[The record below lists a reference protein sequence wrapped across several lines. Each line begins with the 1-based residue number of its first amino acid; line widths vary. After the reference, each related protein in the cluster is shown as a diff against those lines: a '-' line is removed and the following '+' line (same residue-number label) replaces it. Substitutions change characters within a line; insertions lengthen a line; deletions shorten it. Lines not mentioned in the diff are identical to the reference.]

1 MKAMLEFM
9 DGIMREILKIPAQ
22 VAAYVALTAVIIGA
36 ILAFGGFS
44 PLFSGFARQSY
55 VLNLNRKLTTRI
67 EHLSTQA
74 TTNYAEIRRE
84 QRAHWAQDI
93 AGMLLRQ
100 DIARCNLRGGP
111 LKSRY
116 DKQIGQEMQSYYTYT
131 GKYYPLPS
139 CRNL

>member
-1 MKAMLEFM
+1 MLMNKILELKAS
-9 DGIMREILKIPAQ
+9 IIAS
-22 VAAYVALTAVIIGA
+22 VALAGVVLGT
-36 ILAFGGFS
+36 ILAFGGFA
-44 PLFSGFARQSY
+44 PLFSGFAKQSY

-100 DIARCNLRGGP
+100 DIARCQLRDGA
-111 LKSRY
+111 LKRRY
-116 DKQIGQEMQSYYTYT
+116 DEQIGQEMQSYYKYT

-139 CRNL
+139 CSNL